1 MDIKYVQLEPAAFL
15 SDVQFI
21 QMTMAERG
29 IYWTLIL
36 LLYCNNG
43 EIYLAPDKN
52 DPEIPDSDF
61 LRGLLG
67 GYVAGY
73 DESDTCIEAVMVK
86 FNYQDG
92 ILTQKRVTEELKR
105 SHNYIESGRKGAE
118 KRWNRGANRGT
129 IKGAN
134 ANENETKVKKSN
146 IRFETKESIPD
157 KAIVSDSFKNKV
169 TGNYQTLAMKLCDLF
184 AITSK
189 TADHTAICNL
199 ALKAK
204 PEQYQ
209 EIIEIALKQLET
221 PTIRNPIAAL
231 FAELKRKEIA

>member
-15 SDVQFI
+15 SDAEFI
-21 QMTMAERG
+21 QMTMTERG

-43 EIYLAPDKN
+43 ELYLLPQED
-52 DPEIPDSDF
+52 DPEIPDN
-61 LRGLLG
+61 RGLIGLG
-67 GYVAGY
+67 IGGHDKNDVCM
-73 DESDTCIEAVMVK
+73 ELIMRK
-86 FNYQDG
+86 FNYVDG
-92 ILTQKRVTEELKR
+92 ILTQKRVTEELQR
-105 SHNYIESGRKGAE
+105 SYNFVESGRKGAE
-118 KRWNRGANRGT
+118 KRWNKGANRGT

-134 ANENETKVKKSN
+134 ANESEAKLSKVN
-146 IRFETKESIPD
+146 INRFETKEKIPD
-157 KAIVSDSFKNKV
+157 KSIVSDSFANKV
-169 TGNYQTLAMKLCDLF
+169 SGNYQTLVLKLCDLF
-184 AITSK
+184 AIEAK

-199 ALKAK
+199 ALKVK
-204 PEQYQ
+204 PEQYH